1 MSYDVVRN
9 DIELLAKQNWN
20 YCVLD
25 EGHVI
30 KNARTKLTLAVKR
43 LRARRRLVLS
53 GTPVQNNVIELWS
66 LFDFLMPGFL
76 GSERQFN
83 ELYARPILASRD
95 AKQLSTAQ
103 VAGELALK
111 ALHKQVLPFLLRRM
125 KEDVLHD
132 LPPKIIQDYYCEL
145 SPLQKFLYEEFA
157 KSAVPGNLKKSLGIS
172 GEEEAPKG
180 GPVTH
185 VFQAL
190 QYLRKVCNHPGL
202 VLTPNHPLFT
212 RVQGELAARGADLHS
227 LDIAPKLQALKD
239 LLNQCGIGLQSTPDG
254 KCDLLDDSLDSVSAS
269 HRVLIFCQHR
279 EMIERIEQ
287 DLFVRHMP
295 GVSFARV
302 DGTVEARRRQ
312 EIVTRFNSDPSI
324 DCLLLTT
331 HVGGLGLNLTGAD
344 TVIFVEHDYN
354 PAMDVQ
360 AMDRAHR
367 LGQTRVVNVYRLITR
382 NTLEEKIMGLQ
393 AFKLHMANTIVN
405 QQNAS
410 LASMNTDQLL
420 DLFNVS
426 APKTAAAGGE
436 TAAGAPKSVAK
447 AIEGLE
453 ELWDSSQ
460 YEDEF
465 NLDGFISSLQQ

>member
-1 MSYDVVRN
+1 
-9 DIELLAKQNWN
+9 
-20 YCVLD
+20 
-25 EGHVI
+25 
-30 KNARTKLTLAVKR
+30 
-43 LRARRRLVLS
+43 
-53 GTPVQNNVIELWS
+53 
-66 LFDFLMPGFL
+66 
-76 GSERQFN
+76 
-83 ELYARPILASRD
+83 
-95 AKQLSTAQ
+95 
-103 VAGELALK
+103 
-111 ALHKQVLPFLLRRM
+111 
-125 KEDVLHD
+125 
-132 LPPKIIQDYYCEL
+132 
-145 SPLQKFLYEEFA
+145 
-157 KSAVPGNLKKSLGIS
+157 
-172 GEEEAPKG
+172 
-180 GPVTH
+180 
-185 VFQAL
+185 
-190 QYLRKVCNHPGL
+190 
-202 VLTPNHPLFT
+202 
-212 RVQGELAARGADLHS
+212 
-227 LDIAPKLQALKD
+227 ALKD
-239 LLNQCGIGLQSTPDG
+239 LLNQCGIGLQPAAVEG
-254 KCDLLDDSLDSVSAS
+254 KFDLLDDSLDSVSAS

-287 DLFVRHMP
+287 DLFTRHMP
-295 GVSFARV
+295 GVTYMRV

-426 APKTAAAGGE
+426 APKTNTAPSTDTSVGGS
-436 TAAGAPKSVAK
+436 KSIAK

-453 ELWDSSQ
+453 DLWDSSQ

-465 NLDGFISSLQQ
+465 NLDGFITSLQQ

>member
-1 MSYDVVRN
+1 
-9 DIELLAKQNWN
+9 
-20 YCVLD
+20 
-25 EGHVI
+25 
-30 KNARTKLTLAVKR
+30 R
-43 LRARRRLVLS
+43 LRGRRRLILS
-53 GTPVQNNVIELWS
+53 GTPVQNNVVELWS

-95 AKQLSTAQ
+95 AKQMSTAQ
-103 VAGELALK
+103 VAGEAALK
-111 ALHKQVLPFLLRRM
+111 ALHKQVLPFLMRRM
-125 KEDVLHD
+125 KEDVLQD

-145 SPLQKFLYEEFA
+145 SPLQRFLYEEFA
-157 KSAVPGNLKKSLGIS
+157 KSAVTGNLKKSLAMPGSSSAS
-172 GEEEAPKG
+172 GEANGEDEAAKPPKNV
-180 GPVTH
+180 PH

-190 QYLRKVCNHPGL
+190 QYLRKVCNHPAL
-202 VLTPNHPLFT
+202 VLTPKHPLFA
-212 RVQGELAARGADLHS
+212 RVDSELRARGADLHS
-227 LDIAPKLQALKD
+227 LDIAPKMQALKE
-239 LLNQCGIGLQSTPDG
+239 LLNQCGIGLQQNGAPADG
-254 KCDLLDDSLDSVSAS
+254 SGKSDGLLDESSLDSVSAS

-287 DLFVRHMP
+287 DLFQRHMP
-295 GVSFARV
+295 AVTYMRV

-312 EIVTRFNSDPSI
+312 QIVTRFNSDPSI

-367 LGQTRVVNVYRLITR
+367 IGQTRVVNVYRLITKD
-382 NTLEEKIMGLQ
+382 TLEEKIMGLQ

-405 QQNAS
+405 QQNSS

-426 APKTAAAGGE
+426 SAAAPTKTAAAADDGAA
-436 TAAGAPKSVAK
+436 AAGGKSVAK
-447 AIEGLE
+447 ALEGLE
-453 ELWDSSQ
+453 ELWDASQ

-465 NLDGFISSLQQ
+465 NLDSFITSLQN